1 MTTPQVFYKATRPD
15 GTDFYSGTIL
25 YKVGRRVR
33 PAKYVGP
40 RKICGPGLLH
50 ASTIPAMSLVGG
62 SWPCRLF
69 EVTGR
74 PVAGLNSKYPYKAG
88 FLQLRVEQEIPSH
101 LSLGPNGEAVIR
113 LLDRAKILETE
124 EIYRLT
130 AASYAAGGKA
140 RRAAWDAARRA
151 SRRAAW
157 NAASY
162 AARNA
167 ASYAARNA
175 ASYAVRD
182 AAWALVVRDLLPEK
196 HFTTLTHVWVEATE
210 SID

>member
-25 YKVGRRVR
+25 YEVGKRVR
-33 PAKYVGP
+33 PAKHVGP
-40 RKICGPGLLH
+40 RRICGPGLLH
-50 ASTIPAMSLVGG
+50 AATIPTMSLVGG

-74 PVAGLNSKYPYKAG
+74 PVAGLNSKHPYKAG

-113 LLDRAKILETE
+113 LIDRAKILETE
-124 EIYRLT
+124 EVYRLT
-130 AASYAAGGKA
+130 AARYAAWDEA
-140 RRAAWDAARRA
+140 RRAARREAWDAARRA
-151 SRRAAW
+151 
-157 NAASY
+157 ASD
-162 AARNA
+162 AARHE
-167 ASYAARNA
+167 ASD
-175 ASYAVRD
+175 AVRD

-196 HFTTLTHVWVEATE
+196 HFTTLTHVWVEAIG